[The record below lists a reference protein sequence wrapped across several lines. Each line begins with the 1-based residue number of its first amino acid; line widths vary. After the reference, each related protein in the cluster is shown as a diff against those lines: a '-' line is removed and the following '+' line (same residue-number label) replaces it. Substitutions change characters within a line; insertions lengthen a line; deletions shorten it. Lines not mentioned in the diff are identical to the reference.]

1 MISQLDGQGLLVWK
15 RLERQVISSD
25 GFWVVFVTAAETMSA
40 DLYDGV
46 KIPVQ
51 RAVHARFWPQT
62 DSHRRADKCCVL
74 VGVIRVSGEHCRTS
88 LCVCFLASF
97 WVRFL
102 KVQAVQVYC
111 TSRGSS
117 CPRKHIG
124 ETYSLTQS
132 PALRATFEAPSGSC
146 PLPLSLTCR
155 HLQNKMYVLLSATQ
169 HPLYPGITH
178 KLGTQSAEI
187 IRCITG
193 QDCDHATTCADV
205 LGSREA

>member
-1 MISQLDGQGLLVWK
+1 M
-15 RLERQVISSD
+15 ISSD
-25 GFWVVFVTAAETMSA
+25 GFWVVSVTTAETMSA

-51 RAVHARFWPQT
+51 RAVHARSWPQT

-74 VGVIRVSGEHCRTS
+74 VSGCHQGVRGTLPHIAV
-88 LCVCFLASF
+88 CVCFLASF
-97 WVRFL
+97 WVRFF
-102 KVQAVQVYC
+102 KREAVQVYC

-132 PALRATFEAPSGSC
+132 PALRATFQAPSGSC
-146 PLPLSLTCR
+146 PLPLSLACG